1 MSRGSR
7 LLPALLIAL
16 GATGVAVNIALGRA
30 IGALLHGAMLALGLV
45 LAVSRLLCIK
55 KGVAVHLDHLN
66 YKA

>member
-1 MSRGSR
+1 MLRMSRGFR

-30 IGALLHGAMLALGLV
+30 IGAFLHGAMLALGLV

-55 KGVAVHLDHLN
+55 KGLLCALTI
-66 YKA
+66 